1 MGLANK
7 AIQQQ
12 EVKVEKEEKLE
23 VNVFSF
29 TKEEIGFILAK
40 LAQIEFKGVEIEFTY
55 NLILKLQEQYK
66 SLNVKQHNRI
76 QKVQSFA

>member
-1 MGLANK
+1 MGLADK
-7 AIQQQ
+7 AIQQK
-12 EVKVEKEEKLE
+12 EVQVEKEEKLK

-55 NLILKLQEQYK
+55 NLILKLQDQYK
-66 SLNVKQHNRI
+66 SLKE
-76 QKVQSFA
+76 QKEE

>member
-1 MGLANK
+1 MPGLSDQINK
-7 AIQQQ
+7 
-12 EVKVEKEEKLE
+12 KNDNLKKEEYLP
-23 VNVFSF
+23 NVEFSF

-66 SLNVKQHNRI
+66 SLKEE
-76 QKVQSFA
+76 KEE

>member
-1 MGLANK
+1 MGLADK
-7 AIQQQ
+7 VKQQT

-66 SLNVKQHNRI
+66 SLKEE
-76 QKVQSFA
+76 

>member
-1 MGLANK
+1 MGLADK
-7 AIQQQ
+7 SIQQK
-12 EVKVEKEEKLE
+12 EVQVQKEEKLK

-66 SLNVKQHNRI
+66 SLK
-76 QKVQSFA
+76 KE

>member
-1 MGLANK
+1 MGLSDK

-12 EVKVEKEEKLE
+12 EVQVEKEEKLK
-23 VNVFSF
+23 VDVFSF

-66 SLNVKQHNRI
+66 LLK
-76 QKVQSFA
+76 KE

>member
-1 MGLANK
+1 MGLSDK
-7 AIQQQ
+7 AKQPK
-12 EVKVEKEEKLE
+12 EVQVQKEEKLK

-66 SLNVKQHNRI
+66 SLK
-76 QKVQSFA
+76 KE

>member
-1 MGLANK
+1 MGLADK
-7 AIQQQ
+7 VKQPK
-12 EVKVEKEEKLE
+12 EVQVQKEEKLK

-55 NLILKLQEQYK
+55 NLILKLQDQYK
-66 SLNVKQHNRI
+66 SLKE
-76 QKVQSFA
+76 QKEE

>member
-1 MGLANK
+1 MMGLADK
-7 AIQQQ
+7 AKQPK
-12 EVKVEKEEKLE
+12 EVQVQKEEKLK

-66 SLNVKQHNRI
+66 SLK
-76 QKVQSFA
+76 KE

>member
-1 MGLANK
+1 MGLADK
-7 AIQQQ
+7 AIQQK
-12 EVKVEKEEKLE
+12 EVQVQGEEKLK
-23 VNVFSF
+23 VDVFSF

-66 SLNVKQHNRI
+66 SL
-76 QKVQSFA
+76 KVE

>member
-7 AIQQQ
+7 AKQPT
-12 EVKVEKEEKLE
+12 EVKVQGEEKLK

-66 SLNVKQHNRI
+66 SL
-76 QKVQSFA
+76 KVE

>member
-1 MGLANK
+1 MMGLANK

-66 SLNVKQHNRI
+66 SLKEE
-76 QKVQSFA
+76 

>member
-1 MGLANK
+1 MMGLVDKTIQSEK
-7 AIQQQ
+7 AQ
-12 EVKVEKEEKLE
+12 VEKEEKLE

-66 SLNVKQHNRI
+66 SLKEE
-76 QKVQSFA
+76 

>member
-1 MGLANK
+1 MGLADK
-7 AIQQQ
+7 AKQPT
-12 EVKVEKEEKLE
+12 EVKVQKEEKLE

-66 SLNVKQHNRI
+66 SLKEE
-76 QKVQSFA
+76 KEE

>member
-1 MGLANK
+1 MMGLVDK
-7 AIQQQ
+7 VKQST

-66 SLNVKQHNRI
+66 SL
-76 QKVQSFA
+76 KVEKE

>member
-1 MGLANK
+1 MMGLVDK
-7 AIQQQ
+7 TIQPEKVQ
-12 EVKVEKEEKLE
+12 VEKEEKLE
-23 VNVFSF
+23 VNIFSF

-66 SLNVKQHNRI
+66 SLKEE
-76 QKVQSFA
+76 

>member
-1 MGLANK
+1 MGLVDK
-7 AIQQQ
+7 TIQPEKVQ
-12 EVKVEKEEKLE
+12 VEKEEKLE
-23 VNVFSF
+23 VNIFSF

-66 SLNVKQHNRI
+66 SLKEE
-76 QKVQSFA
+76 

>member
-1 MGLANK
+1 MPGLSDQINK
-7 AIQQQ
+7 
-12 EVKVEKEEKLE
+12 KNDNLKKEEYLP
-23 VNVFSF
+23 NVEFSF

-66 SLNVKQHNRI
+66 SLKEEEEE
-76 QKVQSFA
+76 

>member
-1 MGLANK
+1 MGLADK
-7 AIQQQ
+7 AKQPK
-12 EVKVEKEEKLE
+12 EVQVEKEEKLK

-66 SLNVKQHNRI
+66 SLKEE
-76 QKVQSFA
+76 KEE

>member
-1 MGLANK
+1 MMGLANK
-7 AIQQQ
+7 AKQPT
-12 EVKVEKEEKLE
+12 EVQVQGEEKLK
-23 VNVFSF
+23 VDVFSF

-66 SLNVKQHNRI
+66 SLKEE
-76 QKVQSFA
+76 KEE

>member
-1 MGLANK
+1 MGLADK
-7 AIQQQ
+7 AKQPT
-12 EVKVEKEEKLE
+12 EVKVQKEEKLK

-66 SLNVKQHNRI
+66 SLKE
-76 QKVQSFA
+76 QKEE

>member
-1 MGLANK
+1 MGLSDK
-7 AIQQQ
+7 AIQQK
-12 EVKVEKEEKLE
+12 EVQVQGEEKLK

-66 SLNVKQHNRI
+66 SL
-76 QKVQSFA
+76 KVEKE

>member
-1 MGLANK
+1 MPGLSEQIKKKEGNVTSKKENK
-7 AIQQQ
+7 
-12 EVKVEKEEKLE
+12 
-23 VNVFSF
+23 NFSF

-66 SLNVKQHNRI
+66 SLKEE
-76 QKVQSFA
+76 

>member
-1 MGLANK
+1 MMGLADK
-7 AIQQQ
+7 AKQQK
-12 EVKVEKEEKLE
+12 EVQIEKEEKLE

-66 SLNVKQHNRI
+66 SLK
-76 QKVQSFA
+76 KE

>member
-66 SLNVKQHNRI
+66 SLKEE
-76 QKVQSFA
+76 

>member
-1 MGLANK
+1 MPGLSEQIKKKEGNVTSKKENK
-7 AIQQQ
+7 
-12 EVKVEKEEKLE
+12 
-23 VNVFSF
+23 NFSF

-66 SLNVKQHNRI
+66 SL
-76 QKVQSFA
+76 KVEKE

>member
-1 MGLANK
+1 MGLVDK
-7 AIQQQ
+7 TIQPEKVQ
-12 EVKVEKEEKLE
+12 VEKEEKLE

-66 SLNVKQHNRI
+66 SL
-76 QKVQSFA
+76 KVEKE

>member
-1 MGLANK
+1 MGLADK
-7 AIQQQ
+7 VKQPT
-12 EVKVEKEEKLE
+12 EVKVQKEEKLE

-66 SLNVKQHNRI
+66 SLKEE
-76 QKVQSFA
+76 

>member
-1 MGLANK
+1 MGLVDK
-7 AIQQQ
+7 TIQPEKVQ
-12 EVKVEKEEKLE
+12 VEKEEKLE
-23 VNVFSF
+23 VNIFSF

-66 SLNVKQHNRI
+66 SLKE
-76 QKVQSFA
+76 QKEE

>member
-1 MGLANK
+1 MGLADK
-7 AIQQQ
+7 AKQPK
-12 EVKVEKEEKLE
+12 EVQVQKEEKLE

-66 SLNVKQHNRI
+66 SLK
-76 QKVQSFA
+76 KEKEE

>member
-1 MGLANK
+1 MMGLANK
-7 AIQQQ
+7 AKQPT
-12 EVKVEKEEKLE
+12 EVKVQGEEKLK

-66 SLNVKQHNRI
+66 SLKEE
-76 QKVQSFA
+76 KEE

>member
-1 MGLANK
+1 MMGLANK
-7 AIQQQ
+7 AKQPT
-12 EVKVEKEEKLE
+12 EVKVQKEEKLE

-66 SLNVKQHNRI
+66 SLKEE
-76 QKVQSFA
+76 KEE

>member
-1 MGLANK
+1 MGLVDK
-7 AIQQQ
+7 VITKK
-12 EVKVEKEEKLE
+12 EVQVQKEDKLKVDI
-23 VNVFSF
+23 FSF

-66 SLNVKQHNRI
+66 SLK
-76 QKVQSFA
+76 KE

>member
-1 MGLANK
+1 MMGLANK

-66 SLNVKQHNRI
+66 SLKE
-76 QKVQSFA
+76 QKEE

>member
-1 MGLANK
+1 MGLADK
-7 AIQQQ
+7 VKQPK

-66 SLNVKQHNRI
+66 SL
-76 QKVQSFA
+76 KVEKE

>member
-1 MGLANK
+1 MGLADK
-7 AIQQQ
+7 AKQPK
-12 EVKVEKEEKLE
+12 EVQVEKEEKLE

-66 SLNVKQHNRI
+66 SLK
-76 QKVQSFA
+76 KD